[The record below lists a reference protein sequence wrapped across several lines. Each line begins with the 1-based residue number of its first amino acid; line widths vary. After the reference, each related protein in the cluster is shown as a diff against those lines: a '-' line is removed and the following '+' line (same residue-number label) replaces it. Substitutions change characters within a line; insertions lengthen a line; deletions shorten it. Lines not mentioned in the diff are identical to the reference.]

1 MNSNTIYVSVQTL
14 AAINEILSTNSTNE
28 INESIGA
35 TKMPS
40 DNIQANDTSTP
51 STSPYKEIREYVVV
65 WSIIDIVL
73 FITIVCGNC
82 LTIAAVQLSRRLR
95 SVVSNLFI
103 LSLAIS
109 DLLVGLTIPY
119 HLAFYLDVT
128 LGLSKALCMMKFFFN
143 IVACCVSIWNL
154 IAIAVDRYI
163 AIVYPLHYSRWI
175 TKRKAVIVIMFGWIS
190 GTVMGAIPLFWN
202 HFDGSTECEFD
213 EVLPPW
219 YMAGIITP
227 VFSLIWFCMLTLYWR
242 IWREAYKHA
251 KQLRASISGLHDGG
265 GHSDWKS
272 VQVNLIFRLYV
283 WVLNVC
289 GCVWLW
295 GYMRAQKTS
304 KKWTF
309 EIKMENRLLA
319 SNTFCQNDQ
328 QYQNLVFPF
337 RLFLFNPQMNLKWI

>member
-1 MNSNTIYVSVQTL
+1 MNYNTIQYLSNNQSVFLVRTL
-14 AAINEILSTNSTNE
+14 AAATIAVTTAPTKDAFQALPFENSIHFDADETN
-28 INESIGA
+28 
-35 TKMPS
+35 KF
-40 DNIQANDTSTP
+40 DNIIVDGTNQP
-51 STSPYKEIREYVVV
+51 SVHHPYSEIRENVII
-65 WSIIDIVL
+65 WSIIDGFL
-73 FITIVCGNC
+73 FISIVCGNC

-128 LGLSKALCMMKFFFN
+128 LGESHFVCIMKFFFN

-154 IAIAVDRYI
+154 IAIAIDRYI

-175 TKRKAVIVIMFGWIS
+175 TKRMAITVIMFGWIS
-190 GTVMGAIPLFWN
+190 GTLMGAIPLFWN
-202 HFDGSTECEFD
+202 NWATSTECEFD

-265 GHSDWKS
+265 HSDWKS
-272 VQVNLIFRLYV
+272 VQVRTTQFKPSIFT
-283 WVLNVC
+283 
-289 GCVWLW
+289 
-295 GYMRAQKTS
+295 TS
-304 KKWTF
+304 N
-309 EIKMENRLLA
+309 E
-319 SNTFCQNDQ
+319 
-328 QYQNLVFPF
+328 
-337 RLFLFNPQMNLKWI
+337 

>member
-1 MNSNTIYVSVQTL
+1 MNYSTISPAVLSVRVL
-14 AAINEILSTNSTNE
+14 AAASVALATNSTDLTNDA
-28 INESIGA
+28 ITAFPFKRFPKDDLDTDSSSQ
-35 TKMPS
+35 PS
-40 DNIQANDTSTP
+40 AHDRYS
-51 STSPYKEIREYVVV
+51 EIRENVVL
-65 WSIIDIVL
+65 WSIIDGLL

-128 LGLSKALCMMKFFFN
+128 LGESHFVCIMKFFFN

-154 IAIAVDRYI
+154 IAIAIDRYI

-175 TKRKAVIVIMFGWIS
+175 TKRTAITVIIIGWIS
-190 GTVMGAIPLFWN
+190 GTLMGAIPLFWN
-202 HFDGSTECEFD
+202 NWATSTECEFD

-219 YMAGIITP
+219 YMAGIVTP

-251 KQLRASISGLHDGG
+251 KQLRASISGLHEG

-272 VQVNLIFRLYV
+272 VQVIFCVFWLNKLFFFVWCDENHIQAWKHQRNVAFSALNLYV
-283 WVLNVC
+283 NERQ
-289 GCVWLW
+289 LW
-295 GYMRAQKTS
+295 
-304 KKWTF
+304 
-309 EIKMENRLLA
+309 
-319 SNTFCQNDQ
+319 
-328 QYQNLVFPF
+328 
-337 RLFLFNPQMNLKWI
+337 

>member
-1 MNSNTIYVSVQTL
+1 MNYNTISPAVLSIRTL
-14 AAINEILSTNSTNE
+14 AAVGVALATNSTDSTN
-28 INESIGA
+28 GA
-35 TKMPS
+35 FDGAAAAIAPAFTMNRMLS
-40 DNIQANDTSTP
+40 DDLDIQGSSQPALHDRYS
-51 STSPYKEIREYVVV
+51 EIRENVVLWTV
-65 WSIIDIVL
+65 IDGLL

-128 LGLSKALCMMKFFFN
+128 LGESHFVCIMKFFFN

-154 IAIAVDRYI
+154 IAIAIDRYI

-175 TKRKAVIVIMFGWIS
+175 TKRTAITVIMFGWIS
-190 GTVMGAIPLFWN
+190 GTLMGGIPLFWN
-202 HFDGSTECEFD
+202 NWATSTECEFD

-219 YMAGIITP
+219 YMAGIVTP

-251 KQLRASISGLHDGG
+251 KQLRASISGLHEG

-272 VQVNLIFRLYV
+272 VQVSRHFEFNLICFC
-283 WVLNVC
+283 VC
-289 GCVWLW
+289 LILCR
-295 GYMRAQKTS
+295 Y
-304 KKWTF
+304 
-309 EIKMENRLLA
+309 
-319 SNTFCQNDQ
+319 
-328 QYQNLVFPF
+328 Y
-337 RLFLFNPQMNLKWI
+337 

>member
-1 MNSNTIYVSVQTL
+1 MNYNTISPVVSLSVRTL
-14 AAINEILSTNSTNE
+14 AAASVALATNSTDMTSNDA
-28 INESIGA
+28 IAAFPYSRIQSDQVGVDSTNQ
-35 TKMPS
+35 PS
-40 DNIQANDTSTP
+40 LAHDRYS
-51 STSPYKEIREYVVV
+51 EIRENVVL
-65 WSIIDIVL
+65 WSIIDGLL
-73 FITIVCGNC
+73 FVTIVCGNC

-128 LGLSKALCMMKFFFN
+128 LGESHFVCIMKFFFN

-154 IAIAVDRYI
+154 IAIAIDRYI

-175 TKRKAVIVIMFGWIS
+175 TKRTAITVILFGWIS
-190 GTVMGAIPLFWN
+190 GTLMGAIPLFWN
-202 HFDGSTECEFD
+202 NWATSTECEFD

-219 YMAGIITP
+219 YMAGIVTP

-265 GHSDWKS
+265 HSDWKS
-272 VQVNLIFRLYV
+272 VQVIQTFTFLKFHSFYV
-283 WVLNVC
+283 CNIVQN
-289 GCVWLW
+289 GK
-295 GYMRAQKTS
+295 KTS
-304 KKWTF
+304 KKMWHFTEF
-309 EIKMENRLLA
+309 KWK
-319 SNTFCQNDQ
+319 SNS
-328 QYQNLVFPF
+328 
-337 RLFLFNPQMNLKWI
+337 

>member
-1 MNSNTIYVSVQTL
+1 MNYNTISPAVLSVRTL
-14 AAINEILSTNSTNE
+14 ATATVVLAINSTDPSSDAIAAFPLSRE
-28 INESIGA
+28 
-35 TKMPS
+35 PS
-40 DNIQANDTSTP
+40 DLDIGSSIDS
-51 STSPYKEIREYVVV
+51 SPARYAEIRENVVL
-65 WSIIDIVL
+65 WSIIDGIL
-73 FITIVCGNC
+73 FVTIVCGNC

-128 LGLSKALCMMKFFFN
+128 LGDSHFICIMKFFFN

-154 IAIAVDRYI
+154 IAIAIDRYI

-175 TKRKAVIVIMFGWIS
+175 TKRMAITVIMFGWIS
-190 GTVMGAIPLFWN
+190 GTLMGSIPLFWN
-202 HFDGSTECEFD
+202 NMDTSNECEYD

-219 YMAGIITP
+219 YMAGIIAP

-265 GHSDWKS
+265 HSDWKS
-272 VQVNLIFRLYV
+272 VQVIFAAFFIPLFFIHLFIQLCLWWKPSKQRIFPPSISSFAMKKATATSDCDLPRRAFKTK
-283 WVLNVC
+283 
-289 GCVWLW
+289 CVET
-295 GYMRAQKTS
+295 RFTS
-304 KKWTF
+304 CW
-309 EIKMENRLLA
+309 E
-319 SNTFCQNDQ
+319 
-328 QYQNLVFPF
+328 
-337 RLFLFNPQMNLKWI
+337 

>member
-1 MNSNTIYVSVQTL
+1 MNYNTISPVVLTIRTM
-14 AAINEILSTNSTNE
+14 AAAAGVGLVTNSTGPNDV
-28 INESIGA
+28 IAMYPFNRIESGDLDVEETSVPA
-35 TKMPS
+35 L
-40 DNIQANDTSTP
+40 NDRYS
-51 STSPYKEIREYVVV
+51 EIRANVVL
-65 WSIIDIVL
+65 WSIIDGVL

-128 LGLSKALCMMKFFFN
+128 LGESHFVCIMKFFFN

-154 IAIAVDRYI
+154 IAIAIDRYI

-175 TKRKAVIVIMFGWIS
+175 TKRVAITVIIFGWIS
-190 GTVMGAIPLFWN
+190 GTLMGAIPLFWN
-202 HFDGSTECEFD
+202 NWATSTECEFD

-227 VFSLIWFCMLTLYWR
+227 VFSLIWVCMLTLYWR

-251 KQLRASISGLHDGG
+251 KQLRASISGLHDS

-272 VQVNLIFRLYV
+272 VQVIYKL
-283 WVLNVC
+283 C
-289 GCVWLW
+289 
-295 GYMRAQKTS
+295 
-304 KKWTF
+304 TF
-309 EIKMENRLLA
+309 YECTK
-319 SNTFCQNDQ
+319 
-328 QYQNLVFPF
+328 P
-337 RLFLFNPQMNLKWI
+337 

>member
-1 MNSNTIYVSVQTL
+1 MFAKKKQIENDEEKKTMSSETILPGASLVRTL
-14 AAINEILSTNSTNE
+14 AAVSVALVTNSTDITNDTLVL
-28 INESIGA
+28 
-35 TKMPS
+35 TKMS
-40 DNIQANDTSTP
+40 QGNFASNETSQAAPN
-51 STSPYKEIREYVVV
+51 PYAEIRENVVL
-65 WSIIDIVL
+65 WSIIDSVL

-128 LGLSKALCMMKFFFN
+128 LGQSRSVCIMKFFIN

-154 IAIAVDRYI
+154 IAIAIDRYV

-175 TKRKAVIVIMFGWIS
+175 TKRMAITVIMFGWIS
-190 GTVMGAIPLFWN
+190 GTIMGAIPLFWN
-202 HFDGSTECEFD
+202 NYNETRECEFD

-219 YMAGIITP
+219 YMAGIVTP

-272 VQVNLIFRLYV
+272 VQVNNIRIV
-283 WVLNVC
+283 I
-289 GCVWLW
+289 LW
-295 GYMRAQKTS
+295 FC
-304 KKWTF
+304 F
-309 EIKMENRLLA
+309 E
-319 SNTFCQNDQ
+319 C
-328 QYQNLVFPF
+328 
-337 RLFLFNPQMNLKWI
+337 

>member
-1 MNSNTIYVSVQTL
+1 MNYNTISPAMLSVRTL
-14 AAINEILSTNSTNE
+14 AAASVVLATNT
-28 INESIGA
+28 
-35 TKMPS
+35 T
-40 DNIQANDTSTP
+40 DTANDAIAAFPFIQSDDGMEVDGTSHP
-51 STSPYKEIREYVVV
+51 ASHDRYSEIRENVVL
-65 WSIIDIVL
+65 WSIIDGLL
-73 FITIVCGNC
+73 FFTIVAGNC

-128 LGLSKALCMMKFFFN
+128 LGESHFVCIMKFFFN

-154 IAIAVDRYI
+154 IAIAIDRYI

-175 TKRKAVIVIMFGWIS
+175 TKRMAITVIMFGWIS
-190 GTVMGAIPLFWN
+190 GSIMGAIPLFWN
-202 HFDGSTECEFD
+202 NWATSTECEFD

-219 YMAGIITP
+219 YMAGIVTP

-265 GHSDWKS
+265 HSDWKS
-272 VQVNLIFRLYV
+272 VQVSDEIPIFIRFSV
-283 WVLNVC
+283 NSKPHA
-289 GCVWLW
+289 
-295 GYMRAQKTS
+295 MSKTS
-304 KKWTF
+304 KEPDSF
-309 EIKMENRLLA
+309 EIKSSA
-319 SNTFCQNDQ
+319 S
-328 QYQNLVFPF
+328 
-337 RLFLFNPQMNLKWI
+337 KWLP